1 MLNLILEREL
11 KKIKEKNVIFL
22 KFDSVAVFSFLL
34 YIATKD
40 PILKVVY
47 QNGKNFLIH

>member
-22 KFDSVAVFSFLL
+22 KFDSVAVFTFTLFCNL
-34 YIATKD
+34 R
-40 PILKVVY
+40 PILKVLY
-47 QNGKNFLIH
+47 QTGKNFSIH